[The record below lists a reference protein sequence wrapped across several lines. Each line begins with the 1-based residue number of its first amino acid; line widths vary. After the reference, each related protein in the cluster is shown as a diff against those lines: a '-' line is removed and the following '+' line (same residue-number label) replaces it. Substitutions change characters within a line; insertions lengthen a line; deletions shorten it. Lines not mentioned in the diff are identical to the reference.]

1 MDTGRLAR
9 TASPLTPHPPH
20 PLYRYYVFLQHN
32 EAEPGTWT
40 GASKSYGADND
51 VVQVLLCN
59 PSAAVAAAGMTKLFV
74 IRSMKTGKVLATT
87 CFLRN
92 AQQKSQHWPAVAK
105 RVALGFDSHVNY
117 IELDPAIDKQL
128 GWLVTRLTYPAQNLW
143 QADGTQIS
151 KPPGGATRIW
161 VETRENMP
169 PHDQSHVLP
178 PEMHAYFANG
188 TMGTRRGR
196 TAGQRAAH
204 ASSSSSSHPA
214 PPPLPLQPSAA
225 PNTTARR
232 ASRSR
237 CRPTV

>member
-1 MDTGRLAR
+1 
-9 TASPLTPHPPH
+9 
-20 PLYRYYVFLQHN
+20 
-32 EAEPGTWT
+32 
-40 GASKSYGADND
+40 
-51 VVQVLLCN
+51 
-59 PSAAVAAAGMTKLFV
+59 MTKLFV

-143 QADGTQIS
+143 QVGRRRRRHLHLHLHPHPHRPRRPSSSPLPPPQADGTQIS

-188 TMGTRRGR
+188 TMMGR
-196 TAGQRAAH
+196 VADRARLTHGQSH
-204 ASSSSSSHPA
+204 SSHRSSTPLCS
-214 PPPLPLQPSAA
+214 PPPLQTPRRGVQAA
-225 PNTTARR
+225 RDVRRRFSVLVLGGAEGGGARC
-232 ASRSR
+232 A
-237 CRPTV
+237 V